1 MKPAIR
7 TEYTSFCFGPA
18 DTQRWHGIAGGSMPR
33 GNNGCLEWRATCLG
47 GCSIGTGEVGI
58 KSRNVMNIVA

>member
-1 MKPAIR
+1 
-7 TEYTSFCFGPA
+7 
-18 DTQRWHGIAGGSMPR
+18 MPR

-58 KSRNVMNIVA
+58 KSRNVKNIVA